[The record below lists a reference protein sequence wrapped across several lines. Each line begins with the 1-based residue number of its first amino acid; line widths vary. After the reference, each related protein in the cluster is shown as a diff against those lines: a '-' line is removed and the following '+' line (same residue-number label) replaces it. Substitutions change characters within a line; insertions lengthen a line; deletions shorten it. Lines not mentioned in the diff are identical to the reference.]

1 MNILNSFF
9 IALNAVIPI
18 ACLLWLGWFLVR
30 CKVIDRDF
38 ARRGNKW
45 AFSTFLPVTF
55 FNTLRNAN
63 FGASFRGDTLTYI
76 VIGLLVAALFGFLLG
91 AFVIKTPDQKG
102 VFAQAIIRTNVVIF
116 GLPIAKGIYDISE
129 LTTMVMA
136 LAIAAPLLNVLSVVA
151 LSIYPDETGSGS
163 KINGK
168 KMLIN
173 VVTNPIIVGTVLGLI
188 LNIFLSETGLTLYAP
203 IDSVF
208 TTVGDLAT
216 PVLLIFVGAL
226 LTFDNLRKYAK
237 IVTGYTILRLI
248 MIPLVATLIGVALG
262 FRGVD
267 LAVIMLMFATPAPV
281 ATVGMAAGQ
290 KKDSVL
296 AGLLVAVPSILSVVT
311 IFFFIFVLNVM
322 ELI

>member
-30 CKVIDRDF
+30 CNVIDRDF
-38 ARRGNKW
+38 ARKGNKW
-45 AFSTFLPVTF
+45 AFNTFLPITF
-55 FNTLRNAN
+55 FNTIRNAN
-63 FGASFRGDTLTYI
+63 FAASFRGNTLTFI
-76 VIGLLVAALFGFLLG
+76 VAGLLICALFGFLLG

-116 GLPIAKGIYDISE
+116 GLPIAKSLYDISE
-129 LTTMVMA
+129 LTTMIMA
-136 LAIAAPLLNVLSVVA
+136 LAIAAPLLNVLSVIA

-163 KINGK
+163 KIDVRK
-168 KMLIN
+168 IFVN
-173 VVTNPIIVGTVLGLI
+173 VVTNPIIVGTIVGLI
-188 LNIFLSETGLTLYAP
+188 TNIVLNSFGLTLYAP
-203 IDSVF
+203 IDSVL
-208 TTVGDLAT
+208 TTIGNLAT

-226 LTFDNLRKYAK
+226 LTFDNLKKYAK
-237 IVTGYTILRLI
+237 TVTGYTLLRLV
-248 MIPLVATLIGVALG
+248 MIPLVATVIAAAAG

-290 KKDSVL
+290 KKDSIL
-296 AGLLVAVPSILSVVT
+296 AGLLVAVPSVISVVT
-311 IFFFIFVLNVM
+311 IFLFIFVLNVVG
-322 ELI
+322 LI